1 MPQALGFEVLVNK
14 EYIMLKLLC
23 YVAVPMVL
31 SLTACGTIKNG
42 PSVSETKFFSNEIDL
57 PKWYTESP
65 KKDDS
70 ALYGVGSEYSNDF
83 QFSVDKAMLSA
94 KRELAA
100 NYSSHTSAM
109 MKDFAV
115 ESGVL
120 GRGVANADIERT
132 TRLIVAKVNLVG
144 VQRQNFVVIKEGNG
158 FRTFVKLR
166 LSLDESNKAMIAEIQ
181 RDAALYA
188 QLRASKSFRE
198 LDGQTDKIEEQK
210 NERIRA
216 MKVD

>member
-1 MPQALGFEVLVNK
+1 MD
-14 EYIMLKLLC
+14 KLLC
-23 YVAVPMVL
+23 YIVVPFVL
-31 SLTACGTIKNG
+31 ALSACSTIKDG
-42 PSVSETKFFSNEIDL
+42 PSVSETKTFSNEVDY
-57 PKWYTESP
+57 PKWYADAP

-70 ALYGVGSEYSNDF
+70 SIYGVGTEYSNDF

-94 KRELAA
+94 KRELAS
-100 NYSSHTSAM
+100 NYSSYTSSM

-144 VQRQNFVVIKEGNG
+144 VQRQNFMVVREGSG
-158 FRTFVKLR
+158 FRTFVRLR
-166 LSLDESNKAMIAEIQ
+166 FSADESNKIMLAEVQ
-181 RDAALYA
+181 RNAALYA

-198 LDGQTDKIEEQK
+198 LDKETGKIEAQK
-210 NERIRA
+210 ISELNAI
-216 MKVD
+216 KVD

>member
-1 MPQALGFEVLVNK
+1 
-14 EYIMLKLLC
+14 
-23 YVAVPMVL
+23 
-31 SLTACGTIKNG
+31 
-42 PSVSETKFFSNEIDL
+42 VSETKYFSNEVDY
-57 PKWYTESP
+57 PKWYADAP

-70 ALYGVGSEYSNDF
+70 AIYGVGTEYSNDF

-94 KRELAA
+94 KRELAS
-100 NYSSHTSAM
+100 NYSSYTSAM

-132 TRLIVAKVNLVG
+132 TRLIVSKVNLVG
-144 VQRQNFVVIKEGNG
+144 VQRQNFMVVKEGGG
-158 FRTFVKLR
+158 FRTFVRLR
-166 LSLDESNKAMIAEIQ
+166 FSADESNKIMLAEIQ
-181 RDAALYA
+181 RNAALYA

-198 LDGQTDKIEEQK
+198 LDKESGKIEAQKIEELK
-210 NERIRA
+210 A

>member
-1 MPQALGFEVLVNK
+1 ME
-14 EYIMLKLLC
+14 KLLC
-23 YVAVPMVL
+23 YIVVPFIISL
-31 SLTACGTIKNG
+31 SACSTIKDG
-42 PSVSETKFFSNEIDL
+42 PSVSETKMFSNEVDY
-57 PKWYTESP
+57 PKWYAETP

-70 ALYGVGSEYSNDF
+70 SIYGVGTEYSNDF

-94 KRELAA
+94 KRELAS
-100 NYSSHTSAM
+100 NYSSYTSSM

-144 VQRQNFVVIKEGNG
+144 VQRQNFMVVKEGSG
-158 FRTFVKLR
+158 FRTFVRLR
-166 LSLDESNKAMIAEIQ
+166 FSADESNKIMLAEVQ
-181 RDAALYA
+181 RNAALYA

-198 LDGQTDKIEEQK
+198 LDKETGKIEAQKIEELK
-210 NERIRA
+210 TMR
-216 MKVD
+216 VD